1 MKHFDHYFILLA
13 LASCAVLCGSCIK
26 SEALNNEC
34 DIISAWVEGDDL
46 AEHFY
51 QQSQMRNDNV
61 PTNTSTIVFTVKSL
75 LSLPPL
81 AVHFDITPGATITPE
96 NGSIHDFSAGPVT
109 YTVTSADGDWTRQY
123 QVVFR
128 EADLPSFQFHFE
140 NVDEVNYGTST
151 YHVFFEEDQVGTRH
165 DIWASGNQGVAIVQ
179 TDWTPTQF
187 PTYQTENGYEGKGV
201 CLNTQYAGDLG
212 KMMGKPIAAGN
223 LFMGTFDLISVLI
236 NPLKATQFGIPMNR
250 EPIRVTGYYKYQPGP
265 TFTNAQMEEV
275 PGRTD
280 EANIYAVFYRNED
293 ADGNKIILY
302 GDDVLTSPYLVRKAQ
317 VKSLPPTNTWTR
329 FEMFFEGDNAD
340 PQILAAR
347 GYSFALVFS
356 SSKNGDVFEGAIGST
371 LYVDEVEVSFEK
383 EEEE

>member
-81 AVHFDITPGATITPE
+81 AVHFDITPGATITPD

-236 NPLKATQFGIPMNR
+236 NPLKATQFGIPMDR
-250 EPIRVTGYYKYQPGP
+250 EPIRVTGYYKYQPGDI
-265 TFTNAQMEEV
+265 FTNAQMEEV

-293 ADGNKIILY
+293 ADGNK
-302 GDDVLTSPYLVRKAQ
+302 K
-317 VKSLPPTNTWTR
+317 
-329 FEMFFEGDNAD
+329 NAAD
-340 PQILAAR
+340 AI
-347 GYSFALVFS
+347 S
-356 SSKNGDVFEGAIGST
+356 STAGK
-371 LYVDEVEVSFEK
+371 
-383 EEEE
+383 